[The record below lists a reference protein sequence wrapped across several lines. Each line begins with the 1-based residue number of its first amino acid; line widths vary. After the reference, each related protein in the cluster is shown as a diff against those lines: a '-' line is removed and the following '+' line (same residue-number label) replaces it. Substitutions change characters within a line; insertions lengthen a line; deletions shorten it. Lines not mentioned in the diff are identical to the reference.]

1 MTNIAMG
8 TLPADEVK
16 NASGLYNVARNIGGA
31 IGLALITTLMNHR
44 TWLHWQTLAEAT
56 SAERGSVADALG
68 QLSQSLQPTFG
79 SQSPAAAF
87 GMLARQAETQALT
100 MSFNDINWLLSM
112 SLLCTLPLL
121 LLISRPRADL
131 HLEGMH

>member
-1 MTNIAMG
+1 
-8 TLPADEVK
+8 
-16 NASGLYNVARNIGGA
+16 
-31 IGLALITTLMNHR
+31 
-44 TWLHWQTLAEAT
+44 
-56 SAERGSVADALG
+56 
-68 QLSQSLQPTFG
+68 
-79 SQSPAAAF
+79 
-87 GMLARQAETQALT
+87 